1 MIVATDSFN
10 MDDIHFIVKSNG
22 DIRGYVASLVP
33 DKYRHVEAIAHNTR
47 YLLNL
52 QVLKSREFTLQ
63 EKTWIS
69 SELTKNI
76 HVVGY
81 MDVYITC
88 GEMERHINMKEVD
101 KYFRGEK
108 YGKSG

>member
-1 MIVATDSFN
+1 MIVATDAFD
-10 MDDIHFIVKSNG
+10 MDAIHTIVKSNG
-22 DIRGYVASLVP
+22 DIREYVRSLVP
-33 DKYRHVEAIAHNTR
+33 DKYKHVDAIFHNTR

-52 QVLKSREFTLQ
+52 QVLKSGEFTLQ
-63 EKTWIS
+63 EKTWLNA
-69 SELTKNI
+69 ELTKDI

-88 GEMERHINMKEVD
+88 GELERHINMSNVEE
-101 KYFRGEK
+101 YFRGDR